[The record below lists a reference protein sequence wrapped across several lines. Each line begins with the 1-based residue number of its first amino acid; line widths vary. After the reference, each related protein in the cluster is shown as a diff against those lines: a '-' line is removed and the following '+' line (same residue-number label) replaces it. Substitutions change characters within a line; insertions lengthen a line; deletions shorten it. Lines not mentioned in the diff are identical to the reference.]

1 MSASS
6 IQQKLYKAYGKVSKA
21 LGYPYRVYRPI
32 NNLSPL
38 HDENWVADVSASF
51 TMNDGYTSSP
61 TTNMPTWTVY
71 VNGRDLMVG
80 DFLYSEDT
88 QRTFYI
94 NSMAPHLPI
103 TAVEMPNRITLY
115 EIGYG
120 NNGFGYQPGR
130 GPIVAKDIPAWID
143 YTSSVE
149 SGFGVA
155 DGKAG
160 NRAVNVVTWAPTIAM
175 GYKLVD
181 ERGFEGDVVSYNHN
195 VLGWGTKIVAV
206 ENK

>member
-6 IQQKLYKAYGKVSKA
+6 IQRKIHNAYGRVAKA
-21 LGYPYRVYRPI
+21 LGYPYKVYRPV

-38 HDENWVADVSASF
+38 HDENWIADVTASF
-51 TMNDGYTSSP
+51 SMNEGYTSSP
-61 TTNMPTWTVY
+61 TSGMPTWTCW
-71 VNGRDLMVG
+71 VNGRDIMVG

-88 QRTFYI
+88 RKTYYI

-103 TAVEMPNRITLY
+103 MAVEMPNRITLY
-115 EIGYG
+115 TIGYG

-130 GPIVAKDIPAWID
+130 GSVVAKDIPAWVD
-143 YTSSVE
+143 YTSAVE
-149 SGFGVA
+149 SGFGIA

-160 NRAVNVVTWAPTIAM
+160 NRAVNVVTWAPTVAM

-181 ERGFEGDVVSYNHN
+181 ERGFEGDIVSYNHN
-195 VLGWGTKIVAV
+195 VLGWGTKLVAV